1 MQNLN
6 FKIYFKPSF
15 WLTIFTIPSFIIL
28 LVLGTW
34 QVQRLGWKSDL
45 ISEYNNNFEKQPVT
59 IDEVLKDSLN
69 YKFRK
74 VLVKGEFDNDK
85 EIQLIGKTYEGN
97 AGYHIITPFFLE
109 NNKIIYINRG
119 WVPKKYIKKESR
131 GFSLISGET
140 EIIGLIRMPQK
151 KGYFV
156 PENEPDNGF
165 WFTIKPNEFNKHL
178 DISAEYSFYIDEL
191 TLDEKLKIP
200 MPANGT
206 IRVPNNHLQYAIT
219 WYSLAIGLI
228 FVYFAW
234 HRQNGFL
241 KIN

>member
-1 MQNLN
+1 MKILN
-6 FKIYFKPSF
+6 FKIFFKPSL

-28 LVLGTW
+28 LILGSW

-109 NNKIIYINRG
+109 NNKVDSI
-119 WVPKKYIKKESR
+119 VHATL
-131 GFSLISGET
+131 SL
-140 EIIGLIRMPQK
+140 
-151 KGYFV
+151 
-156 PENEPDNGF
+156 
-165 WFTIKPNEFNKHL
+165 H
-178 DISAEYSFYIDEL
+178 
-191 TLDEKLKIP
+191 KLYYHFQIFF
-200 MPANGT
+200 
-206 IRVPNNHLQYAIT
+206 RFRLQ
-219 WYSLAIGLI
+219 I
-228 FVYFAW
+228 F
-234 HRQNGFL
+234 R
-241 KIN
+241 K